1 MQKRLSLTIIII
13 GFCLIVGGIGSY
25 YYEQYSNND
34 KMESCTTLITGSVKC
49 CEQQTV
55 RHFRRH
61 GAGGWTEYFYIITY
75 SYTVGGKKYQNRQR
89 LTYQTG
95 EHIDVHYDPDSPQ
108 KAYIGSTPQDLFG
121 DRRSVAVLGGWVIF
135 MGIMNRF
142 IKHVK
147 R

>member
-25 YYEQYSNND
+25 YYEEYSNND
-34 KMESCTTLITGSVKC
+34 KMVSCTTLITGRVEN
-49 CEQQTV
+49 CERQIV

-61 GAGGWTEYFYIITY
+61 GAGWTEYFYKITY
-75 SYTVGGKKYQNRQR
+75 SYTVEGKEYKSMQR
-89 LTYQTG
+89 LTYSVG

-108 KAYIGSTPQDLFG
+108 KAYIGLTPQDPFG

-135 MGIMNRF
+135 MGIMLRF
-142 IKHVK
+142 VK
-147 R
+147 PLKR

>member
-25 YYEQYSNND
+25 YHEQYSNND
-34 KMESCTTLITGSVKC
+34 KMESCTTLITGSVES

-61 GAGGWTEYFYIITY
+61 GAGGWTEYFYNITY

-108 KAYIGSTPQDLFG
+108 KAYIGSTSQDPFG

-135 MGIMNRF
+135 MGIMIRF
-142 IKHVK
+142 IKPVK